1 MSRNVVSVVVAFALL
16 VGGSLISTDSSA
28 QAGHCGGGLFAKLKA
43 SRSSN
48 CCAPAVEAGCGGYVE
63 VGCGGSVERSCGGG
77 LFAKLRARCAAR
89 KASCCAPEPVCCA
102 PEPVCCEPA
111 PAPAPCCEPAPA
123 PCCGAAPVAQPCCGA
138 VSGGVVYGE
147 TIINEAPA
155 HHAQATD
162 APVESASD
170 EVPPAPVPANE

>member
-43 SRSSN
+43 SRSS
-48 CCAPAVEAGCGGYVE
+48 CCAPAPAPVECCAPVVE
-63 VGCGGSVERSCGGG
+63 KGCGGG

-89 KASCCAPEPVCCA
+89 KATCCA

-111 PAPAPCCEPAPA
+111 PVCCEPAPVA
-123 PCCGAAPVAQPCCGA
+123 EPCCGAAPVAMPCCGA
-138 VSGGVVYGE
+138 ATGEVMYGE
-147 TIINEAPA
+147 TIISESPVDA
-155 HHAQATD
+155 D

-170 EVPPAPVPANE
+170 EVPPAPVPATE

>member
-43 SRSSN
+43 SRSSCCAPAPAPAD
-48 CCAPAVEAGCGGYVE
+48 CCAPAVEK
-63 VGCGGSVERSCGGG
+63 SCGGG

-89 KASCCAPEPVCCA
+89 KASCGA
-102 PEPVCCEPA
+102 PEPVCCEL
-111 PAPAPCCEPAPA
+111 APAPCCDAAPA
-123 PCCGAAPVAQPCCGA
+123 PCCDTAPVAEPCCGA
-138 VSGGVVYGE
+138 VGGEVVYGE
-147 TIINEAPA
+147 TIISEAPVA
-155 HHAQATD
+155 D

-170 EVPPAPVPANE
+170 DVPPAPVPATE

>member
-28 QAGHCGGGLFAKLKA
+28 QASHCGGGLFAKLKA
-43 SRSSN
+43 SRTS
-48 CCAPAVEAGCGGYVE
+48 CCAPAPAPECCPPVVEKG
-63 VGCGGSVERSCGGG
+63 CGGG

-89 KASCCAPEPVCCA
+89 KATCCA

-111 PAPAPCCEPAPA
+111 PVCCEPAPAPCCEPAPA
-123 PCCGAAPVAQPCCGA
+123 PCCGAAPVAAPCCGA
-138 VSGGVVYGE
+138 VAGEVVYGE
-147 TIINEAPA
+147 TVISEAPVEA
-155 HHAQATD
+155 D

-170 EVPPAPVPANE
+170 EVPPAPVPATE

>member
-28 QAGHCGGGLFAKLKA
+28 QASHCGGGLFAKLKA
-43 SRSSN
+43 SRSS
-48 CCAPAVEAGCGGYVE
+48 CCAPAPAPVECCPPVVE
-63 VGCGGSVERSCGGG
+63 KGCGGG

-89 KASCCAPEPVCCA
+89 KAACCA

-111 PAPAPCCEPAPA
+111 PVCCEPAPVCCEPTPA
-123 PCCGAAPVAQPCCGA
+123 PCCGSAPVAAACCGA
-138 VSGGVVYGE
+138 VSGEVMYGE
-147 TIINEAPA
+147 TIISEAPVA
-155 HHAQATD
+155 DH

-170 EVPPAPVPANE
+170 EVPPAPVPATE